1 MNIRYALSDVSVM
14 TGRVLKQMLRSVD
27 TVITVLI
34 MPIMILLA
42 MRYVFGGAMDL
53 GGIGTA
59 DYMLPGIILMCVVS
73 GIAYT
78 AFRLNIDVRKGIF
91 ERFHSMPLA
100 KSSILGGHVLSSLIS
115 NAVSV
120 FAIILIGLLVGF
132 RPQADVV
139 EWLLAAGLI
148 LLFIVAMTWM
158 SVFFGLLANSPE
170 TAGVFSYL
178 LLGLAFV
185 SSSFV
190 PVDTMPAALGAF
202 ARYQPLSPI
211 ADSMRQLLLG
221 QPAGN
226 TLLVAFVW
234 CVVIGA
240 TFWALSLWAYKRTR

>member
-1 MNIRYALSDVSVM
+1 
-14 TGRVLKQMLRSVD
+14 
-27 TVITVLI
+27 
-34 MPIMILLA
+34 
-42 MRYVFGGAMDL
+42 MDL
-53 GGIGTA
+53 GGVGTA
-59 DYMLPGIILMCVVS
+59 DYMLPGVILMCILS

-78 AFRLNIDVRKGIF
+78 AFRLNIDVTKGIF

-120 FAIILIGLLVGF
+120 LAIILIGLLVDF
-132 RPQADVV
+132 RPQAGLV

-148 LLFIVAMTWM
+148 LLFIAAMTWM

-178 LLGLAFV
+178 LIGLAFV

-190 PVDTMPAALGAF
+190 PVDTMPTALGVF

-211 ADSMRQLLLG
+211 ADSVRQLLLG
-221 QPAGN
+221 QPTGSNLFIA
-226 TLLVAFVW
+226 LAW

-240 TFWALSLWAYKRTR
+240 TFWALSLWIYQQKRR